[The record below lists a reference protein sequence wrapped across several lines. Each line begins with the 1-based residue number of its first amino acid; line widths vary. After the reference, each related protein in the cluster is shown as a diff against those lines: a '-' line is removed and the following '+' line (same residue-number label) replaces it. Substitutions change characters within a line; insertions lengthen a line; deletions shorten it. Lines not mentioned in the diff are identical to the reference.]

1 MNALEERILECFP
14 SGSYALSA
22 LLRLMDIVES
32 DEVATAA
39 VECRIQPRLLI
50 NPEFV
55 SAHADTPEQL
65 LMLVMHELHHVLLGH
80 TTLFPTVTATDNFI
94 FDCVIN
100 ALISRMFPQQDHIR
114 FLTGFYS
121 DKIFPECLLRP
132 PTAWNGTMVTRLPK
146 AIRDLP
152 KRAGIRVAEVYLGL
166 YSETGVSYEEIYE
179 VLPKH
184 LSENEL
190 AGVPLLGGHAEDGSK
205 DGNIENRS
213 PVLFDVVR
221 SIVEEWPQPPDPI
234 KGRSIGD
241 VLRDSDV
248 RLRSVP
254 SNRTVLRG
262 LLRKIGEKRSGGRIR
277 EIRDDAVLL
286 PTPIPSLDRRSIV
299 MRSLGTQSLLYS
311 GDSTMRRRTNVGNR
325 VHVYVDVSGSMG
337 GVISAVYG
345 AVHDC
350 REWVHPVIH
359 LFSNNVAD
367 ANPQEIRKGIVRSTG
382 GTNIACVAEHMAA
395 NSVRRACIITDGW
408 VGKPGGRHF
417 KTLAR
422 AKLGVA
428 MVGERVNLNDLSEVT
443 NRAVTLTASGG

>member
-80 TTLFPTVTATDNFI
+80 TTLFPTVTATENFV

-100 ALISRMFPQQDHIR
+100 ALISRMFPQWDHTH
-114 FLTGFYS
+114 FLTDFYS
-121 DKIFPECLLRP
+121 DREFPECLLRP
-132 PTAWNGTMVTRLPK
+132 PTGWNGSTVKQPPR
-146 AIRDLP
+146 AICDLP
-152 KRAGIRVAEVYLGL
+152 NKVRGSVTEVYQSL

-179 VLPKH
+179 VLPT
-184 LSENEL
+184 LLPEDGL

-241 VLRDSDV
+241 VMRVSDV

-311 GDSTMRRRTNVGNR
+311 GDSTMRRGTNVGNR

-337 GVISAVYG
+337 GVINAVYG

-359 LFSNNVAD
+359 LFSNNVSD
-367 ANPQEIRKGIVRSTG
+367 AIPQEIRKGIVRSTG
-382 GTNIACVAEHMAA
+382 GTNIACVAEHMAT

-443 NRAVTLTASGG
+443 DRTVTLTASGG

>member
-32 DEVATAA
+32 DRVATAA

-80 TTLFPTVTATDNFI
+80 TTLFPTVTATDNFV
-94 FDCVIN
+94 FDCIIN

-114 FLTGFYS
+114 FLTNFYS
-121 DKIFPECLLRP
+121 DRKFPECLLRP
-132 PTAWNGTMVTRLPK
+132 PTGWNENMEARTPR
-146 AIRDLP
+146 AIRDLLP
-152 KRAGIRVAEVYLGL
+152 GKTGVRVAEVYLGL
-166 YSETGVSYEEIYE
+166 YSRTGVTYEEVYE
-179 VLPKH
+179 VLPRYLPEDG
-184 LSENEL
+184 LS
-190 AGVPLLGGHAEDGSK
+190 GVPLLGGHAENGSTYG
-205 DGNIENRS
+205 DFENRS

-241 VLRDSDV
+241 IMRDYDV

-254 SNRTVLRG
+254 TNRAILRG
-262 LLRKIGEKRSGGRIR
+262 LLRKIGEKRTGGMVR

-286 PTPIPSLDRRSIV
+286 PTPIPCLDRRSIV
-299 MRSLGTQSLLYS
+299 MRSLGTKPLLYS
-311 GDSTMRRRTNVGNR
+311 GDSTLRRRTSAGNR

-337 GVISAVYG
+337 SVISAVYG

-359 LFSNNVAD
+359 LFSNDVSDAD
-367 ANPQEIRKGIVRSTG
+367 PNEIRKGIVRSTG
-382 GTNIACVAEHMAA
+382 GTDIACVAEHMAT
-395 NSVRRACIITDGW
+395 NSIRRACVVTDGW
-408 VGKPGGRHF
+408 VGKAGGRHF
-417 KTLAR
+417 NTLAR

-428 MVGERVNLNDLSEVT
+428 LVGDSVNSNDLSEVT
-443 NRAVTLTASGG
+443 DRTVTLSA

>member
-1 MNALEERILECFP
+1 
-14 SGSYALSA
+14 
-22 LLRLMDIVES
+22 
-32 DEVATAA
+32 
-39 VECRIQPRLLI
+39 
-50 NPEFV
+50 
-55 SAHADTPEQL
+55 
-65 LMLVMHELHHVLLGH
+65 
-80 TTLFPTVTATDNFI
+80 
-94 FDCVIN
+94 
-100 ALISRMFPQQDHIR
+100 
-114 FLTGFYS
+114 
-121 DKIFPECLLRP
+121 
-132 PTAWNGTMVTRLPK
+132 MVTRLPQ
-146 AIRDLP
+146 AIRGPPTKIGL
-152 KRAGIRVAEVYLGL
+152 RAAEVYLGL

-179 VLPKH
+179 VLPA
-184 LSENEL
+184 LLPEDGL

-241 VLRDSDV
+241 VLRVSDV

-311 GDSTMRRRTNVGNR
+311 GDSTMRRGTNVGNR

-337 GVISAVYG
+337 GVINAVYS

-359 LFSNNVAD
+359 LFSNYVSD

-382 GTNIACVAEHMAA
+382 GTNIACVAEHMAT

-408 VGKPGGRHF
+408 VGKPGGHHF

-443 NRAVTLTASGG
+443 NQTVTLTASGG